1 MQMDRRIKYRHL
13 EAFIAIAR
21 VGRLN
26 RAADQLNLTQPTISK
41 TLKDLEDILGVT
53 LLMRDRAGVA
63 LTPEGQVFLQFAEQS
78 IAALQIGLQNI
89 TNLSSDAGSTLLI
102 GALPSVAAQILPRA
116 VENFLQVA
124 PDTVIQIDE
133 GSHAEL
139 TGRLRAGNLD
149 LLVGRMGSLET
160 MEGLS
165 FTQLY
170 NEKIVAVV
178 APDNPLCD
186 STKLAQITGSLV
198 IYPPKDS
205 AIRPLLARAMIASGL
220 PIFKNRIETVSG
232 SFGRAMV
239 LGPQRAVW
247 FISHGVVADDL
258 AQGRLAKVQIDLG
271 TTQGPVGIMAR
282 SEEMAGSHVHLFR
295 QALLEASISLRSSQM

>member
-1 MQMDRRIKYRHL
+1 MNRRIKYRHL

-21 VGRLN
+21 AGRLN

-53 LLMRDRAGVA
+53 LLMRGRAGVA

-78 IAALQIGLQNI
+78 VAALQIGLQNI
-89 TNLSSDAGSTLLI
+89 TNLGSDAGSSLLI
-102 GALPSVAAQILPRA
+102 GALPSVAAQILPRT
-116 VENFLQVA
+116 VENFLHFA
-124 PDTVIQIDE
+124 PDTVIQIEE

-139 TGRLRAGNLD
+139 TARLRAGNLD
-149 LLVGRMGSLET
+149 LLVGRMGPLET

-170 NEKIVAVV
+170 NEKIVAVA
-178 APDNPLCD
+178 APDNPLCNA
-186 STKLAQITGSLV
+186 TKLAQLSDSLV

-205 AIRPLLARAMIASGL
+205 AIRPLLARTMIASGL

-232 SFGRAMV
+232 SFGRALV
-239 LGPQRAVW
+239 LGPMGAVW

-258 AQGRLAKVQIDLG
+258 AKGRLRALEIDLG
-271 TTQGPVGIMAR
+271 TTEGPVGIMAR
-282 SEEMAGSHVHLFR
+282 SEEMAGTHVHLFR
-295 QALLEASISLRSSQM
+295 QTLLAASKSLRGSEM

>member
-1 MQMDRRIKYRHL
+1 MNRRIKYRHL

-26 RAADQLNLTQPTISK
+26 RAAEQLNLTQPTISK
-41 TLKDLEDILGVT
+41 TLKDLEDILEVT

-63 LTPEGQVFLQFAEQS
+63 LTAEGQIFLQFAEQS
-78 IAALQIGLQNI
+78 VAALRTGLQNI
-89 TNLSSDAGSTLLI
+89 NNLNAETGSSLVV

-116 VENFLQVA
+116 VEAFLGKS
-124 PDTVIQIDE
+124 PDTTVHIEE

-139 TGRLRAGNLD
+139 TARLKAGSLD
-149 LLVGRMGSLET
+149 LLVGRMGQLET
-160 MEGLS
+160 MDGLS

-178 APDNPLCD
+178 APDHPLCEARD
-186 STKLAQITGSLV
+186 LAQLVDSMV
-198 IYPPKDS
+198 IYPPKDA
-205 AIRPLLARAMIASGL
+205 AIRPLLARTMMASGL
-220 PIFKNRIETVSG
+220 SIFKNRIETVSG

-239 LGPQRAVW
+239 LGPMRAVW

-258 AQGRLAKVQIDLG
+258 GKGRLHALQIDLG
-271 TTQGPVGIMAR
+271 TTEGPVGIMAR
-282 SEEMAGSHVHLFR
+282 SEEIAGSYQQLFR
-295 QALLEASISLRSSQM
+295 QTLLEVSRSFRGAAR